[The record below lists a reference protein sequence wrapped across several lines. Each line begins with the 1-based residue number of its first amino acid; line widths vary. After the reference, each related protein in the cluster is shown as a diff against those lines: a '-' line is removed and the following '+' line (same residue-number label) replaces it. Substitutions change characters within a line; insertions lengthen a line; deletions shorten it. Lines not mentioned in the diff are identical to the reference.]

1 MYTFI
6 FFMAV
11 QVLIPY
17 NYQYVNNSIFIL
29 VILLSQVIYL
39 MYYVKFYMHGK
50 YDNQEENAEISKVV
64 YLKLALDCLNY
75 VWAFSTYNGL
85 LTVVAQP

>member
-6 FFMAV
+6 FFMVV

-39 MYYVKFYMHGK
+39 MYYVKFYMGGK